1 MIKPKYQN
9 LSKSKSIFK
18 RIKNKIFVSD
28 LCSFIFKR
36 FTLYRICIQNYTYFF
51 QWTSLSGTDAQKCA
65 QIFQKWITKLEI
77 TEHWYFFSLKYYT
90 SDWEMWYY
98 CCRSSQV
105 LQEFCLNDL
114 DFNFQAKIFA
124 IEKMLNGFRID
135 FVLGM
140 IAILT
145 HPCASIGKF
154 MYQR

>member
-1 MIKPKYQN
+1 MY
-9 LSKSKSIFK
+9 
-18 RIKNKIFVSD
+18 
-28 LCSFIFKR
+28 
-36 FTLYRICIQNYTYFF
+36 
-51 QWTSLSGTDAQKCA
+51 
-65 QIFQKWITKLEI
+65 KLRI

-98 CCRSSQV
+98 YRFLHCCRSSRV

-124 IEKMLNGFRID
+124 IKKMLNGFRID

-154 MYQR
+154 MYQRYFKHIFFQSAIEFKYRLLCINDRYITKTTGHQLFKICLLENPLTSLI